1 MRRPGGTSG
10 RFDGAG
16 RGQTPGRDGHPA
28 GCQGDER
35 ERQLSIFDEP
45 KIDCHNHVFDSVRFE
60 FSPKAYY
67 FPTGAELGTRSQL
80 TAVFEAYGVQ
90 LALVVQPNSGY
101 DDDNRC
107 LIDVL
112 SHGEGRFR
120 GMAVIA
126 NDTSR
131 RELER
136 LRALRINGVTFNA
149 AQLGVEYYAK
159 TAGLLA
165 ELADL
170 DMYVDLQ
177 VQADQLI
184 EMLPLLEGTDARIVV
199 DHCGRPRPG
208 AGLDQ
213 PGFAALL
220 RLADTGR
227 VFVKISGYAKF
238 SAQSYPYRDAWPYVQ
253 SLIESFGPGSCV
265 WGSDWP
271 FLRAPERIDYGPLLK
286 LIERLVPEPADRAKV
301 LWHTPN
307 RLFGFTDPPS
317 G

>member
-1 MRRPGGTSG
+1 M
-10 RFDGAG
+10 
-16 RGQTPGRDGHPA
+16 
-28 GCQGDER
+28 
-35 ERQLSIFDEP
+35 SIFDEP
-45 KIDCHNHVFDSVRFE
+45 KADCHNHVFDPARFGY
-60 FSPKAYY
+60 SPTARYL
-67 FPTGAELGTRSQL
+67 PAGPEVGTRAQL

-90 LALVVQPNSGY
+90 RALVVQPNSGY

-107 LIDVL
+107 LIDAL
-112 SHGEGRFR
+112 AHGQGRFR
-120 GMAVIA
+120 GMAIVA
-126 NDTSR
+126 NDVSR

-136 LRALRINGVTFNA
+136 LRAARISGVTFNA
-149 AQLGVEYYAK
+149 ALLGVEYYAN

-170 DMYVDLQ
+170 GMFVDLQ
-177 VQADQLI
+177 VQADQLT
-184 EMLPLLEGTDARIVV
+184 EFLPLLEATEARIIV

-208 AGLDQ
+208 AGLGQ

-220 RLADTGR
+220 DLAANGR

-253 SLIESFGPGSCV
+253 SLVQSFGPDSCV

-271 FLRAPERIDYGPLLK
+271 FLRAPERIDYGPLL
-286 LIERLVPEPADRAKV
+286 RLVEQLIPEPDDRSRV

-307 RLFGFTDPPS
+307 RLFGL
-317 G
+317 GAA

>member
-1 MRRPGGTSG
+1 M
-10 RFDGAG
+10 
-16 RGQTPGRDGHPA
+16 
-28 GCQGDER
+28 
-35 ERQLSIFDEP
+35 SIFDEP
-45 KIDCHNHVFDSVRFE
+45 KIDCHNHVFDPDRFE

-67 FPTGAELGTRSQL
+67 FPVGAELGTRSQL
-80 TAVFEAYGVQ
+80 TSVFEAYGVQ
-90 LALVVQPNSGY
+90 RALVIQPNSGY

-112 SHGEGRFR
+112 ARGEGRLR
-120 GMAVIA
+120 GMAVVD
-126 NDTSR
+126 NDVSR

-136 LRALRINGVTFNA
+136 LRILRIGGVTFNA
-149 AQLGVEYYAK
+149 ALLGAEYYAN
-159 TAGLLA
+159 TAKLLA

-170 DMYVDLQ
+170 DMFVDLQ
-177 VQADQLI
+177 VQADQLT
-184 EMLPLLEGTDARIVV
+184 EMLPLLEASEVRVVV

-220 RLADTGR
+220 RLAATGR

-253 SLIESFGPGSCV
+253 ALIQSFGPDSVV

-286 LIERLVPEPADRAKV
+286 LIERLVPEPADRSKL

-307 RLFGFTDPPS
+307 RVFGFTDPPS

>member
-1 MRRPGGTSG
+1 
-10 RFDGAG
+10 
-16 RGQTPGRDGHPA
+16 
-28 GCQGDER
+28 
-35 ERQLSIFDEP
+35 
-45 KIDCHNHVFDSVRFE
+45 VRFE

-67 FPTGAELGTRSQL
+67 FPTRAELGTRSQL

-90 LALVVQPNSGY
+90 RALVVQPNSGY

-136 LRALRINGVTFNA
+136 LRAVRIDGVTFNA
-149 AQLGVEYYAK
+149 ALLGVEHYSN

-170 DMYVDLQ
+170 DMFVDLQ

-184 EMLPLLEGTDARIVV
+184 ELLPLLEATDARIVV

-220 RLADTGR
+220 RLAATGR

-286 LIERLVPEPADRAKV
+286 LIERLVPEPADRSKV
-301 LWHTPN
+301 LWDTPN
-307 RLFGFTDPPS
+307 RLFGFS

>member
-1 MRRPGGTSG
+1 M
-10 RFDGAG
+10 
-16 RGQTPGRDGHPA
+16 
-28 GCQGDER
+28 
-35 ERQLSIFDEP
+35 
-45 KIDCHNHVFDSVRFE
+45 RFE

-90 LALVVQPNSGY
+90 RALVVQPNSGY

-184 EMLPLLEGTDARIVV
+184 ELLPPIPVQRFVVDDALTGKQALDAIDVPDPLLQQ
-199 DHCGRPRPG
+199 HG
-208 AGLDQ
+208 A
-213 PGFAALL
+213 FAADAPAVLL
-220 RLADTGR
+220 FRGRCHNHRADTR
-227 VFVKISGYAKF
+227 FPTLPC
-238 SAQSYPYRDAWPYVQ
+238 QQRP
-253 SLIESFGPGSCV
+253 
-265 WGSDWP
+265 
-271 FLRAPERIDYGPLLK
+271 
-286 LIERLVPEPADRAKV
+286 
-301 LWHTPN
+301 
-307 RLFGFTDPPS
+307 
-317 G
+317 